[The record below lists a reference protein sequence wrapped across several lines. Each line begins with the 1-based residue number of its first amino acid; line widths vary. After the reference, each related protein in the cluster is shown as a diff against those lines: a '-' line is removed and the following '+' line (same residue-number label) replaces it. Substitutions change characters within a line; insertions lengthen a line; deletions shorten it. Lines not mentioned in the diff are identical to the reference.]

1 MECTN
6 IQPNQIETEF
16 SKRVNEKNPQNISIV
31 KQSLEVHHVS
41 HNDVKNWGYGMKLLQ
56 WRSKGKCSLSSFLLF
71 FCKI

>member
-31 KQSLEVHHVS
+31 KQSLEVHHVY
-41 HNDVKNWGYGMKLLQ
+41 HTMMLKTGGMV
-56 WRSKGKCSLSSFLLF
+56 
-71 FCKI
+71 